1 MNKSYYFLRY
11 LCQLELGNIQ
21 HSNDEFSE
29 MERVK
34 CIGSEREKMQHN
46 VIMFSMNLIKHFKM
60 KQTNI
65 DWENRTFR
73 FSDLL
78 EFMSQGDFNEV
89 DISSITNVLENL
101 EMFGMDPN
109 AMSNMFSNFYQVE

>member
-1 MNKSYYFLRY
+1 
-11 LCQLELGNIQ
+11 
-21 HSNDEFSE
+21 

-34 CIGSEREKMQHN
+34 CIGSEHETMQHN
-46 VIMFSMNLIKHFKM
+46 VIMFSM

-65 DWENRTFR
+65 DWENRTSR

-101 EMFGMDPN
+101 EMFGMNPN